1 MKINGIEVKGIKKAV
16 GEYRKYT
23 DTSIIYDCKTH
34 TVACVSKQGIE
45 KHIDEKYNGEYR
57 YVDLV
62 TMLDDISFNHY
73 EISMSFIRWM
83 LEAYII

>member
-1 MKINGIEVKGIKKAV
+1 MKINGIEVKGIKKAL
-16 GEYRKYT
+16 GEYRRYA

-34 TVACVSKQGIE
+34 TVACISKQWIK
-45 KHIDEKYNGEYR
+45 KHIDEKYNEDYR

-73 EISMSFIRWM
+73 EISMNFIRWM